1 VVQDQEDD
9 DAEHG
14 RGISLMR
21 ALVDNV
27 NFANEPQVGAVVH
40 MVKELTY
47 DSSHPLH
54 SASKG

>member
-1 VVQDQEDD
+1 
-9 DAEHG
+9 
-14 RGISLMR
+14 
-21 ALVDNV
+21 VDNV